1 MSMEKLLDFFVH
13 TEIYSTPRAT
23 TNNNGS
29 STSLLAVIA
38 VLVVLQAA
46 TMIALISTCVVFKR
60 KHKQK

>member
-1 MSMEKLLDFFVH
+1 MH
-13 TEIYSTPRAT
+13 TDMYFTPRET

-38 VLVVLQAA
+38 VLVVLQVA
-46 TMIALISTCVVFKR
+46 TMIALISTCIVKR